1 MSVFDTAFLLFIVV
15 LGTYFQTV
23 MGFGLAM
30 IVIGI
35 SSGLELTSVPFIA
48 TVVSII
54 SLANSGLALRNHIQH
69 IHWECTN
76 TTLLGVV
83 PSSILGV
90 LLLNYLNVQAK
101 YILEFLLGLIIV
113 YSGVIF
119 ALSSRLSKTLLR
131 LYDLFIL
138 DFISVFFFVFI
149 FL

>member
-1 MSVFDTAFLLFIVV
+1 MSVFATAFLLFIVA

-23 MGFGLAM
+23 TGFGLAM

-35 SSGLELTSVPFIA
+35 SSGLELTRVPFIA

-54 SLANSGLALRNHIQH
+54 SLANIGLALRNHIHH

-76 TTLLGVV
+76 TTLMGVV
-83 PSSILGV
+83 PSSILSV
-90 LLLNYLNVQAK
+90 LLLNYLNAQAK

-119 ALSSRLSKTLLR
+119 ALRPHQRKTLSHLQIGR
-131 LYDLFIL
+131 AT
-138 DFISVFFFVFI
+138 SE
-149 FL
+149 